1 MPRRPGV
8 PEVDALTV
16 GITMFIGML
25 VLMGLR
31 VPIAAAMFI
40 PGALGYW
47 AMTHDMALLNL
58 MKGSAVARLTVY
70 DLSVIPLFLLMGQF
84 ATQGG
89 LSRALFRAAAAFVG
103 HIRGGLAMAAVL
115 SAAAFGAICG
125 SSVATCATIT
135 QVAYPEMK
143 AHGYHGRLSTATLA
157 SGGTLGILIP
167 PSVPL
172 VVYAILTEQNIAK
185 LFAAAMVP
193 GILATLGYLAVIA
206 IVCRVKPELA
216 TPSEPLPWAER
227 WKALREIWPII
238 VIFVLMF
245 GGIYAGLFSPTEG
258 AAVGAVGTF
267 VAAMARRE
275 LGLEAIRRSFQ
286 GTAETSAMVFM
297 IFLGAD
303 MMNASLALT
312 QMPKLLADWVTHLQ
326 VAPLVIIGAIMVFY
340 VLLGCVMD
348 ELSMML
354 LTIPVLFPAV
364 MGLDLYGL
372 NPEMKA
378 IWFGVL
384 VLMTVGIGMTAPP
397 VGLNVYV
404 VNSIARDVSM
414 KETYKGVLPFLATDA
429 LRTLAMLFFPSMSL
443 GLVRWLFS

>member
-1 MPRRPGV
+1 MDPLWIGL
-8 PEVDALTV
+8 A
-16 GITMFIGML
+16 MFAGML
-25 VLMGLR
+25 VLMALR

-47 AMTHDMALLNL
+47 AMTSEPALLNQL
-58 MKGSAVARLTVY
+58 KGSAVARLTVY

-89 LSRALFRAAAAFVG
+89 LSRSLFQAAAAFVG

-115 SAAAFGAICG
+115 SAAAFGAVCG
-125 SSVATCATIT
+125 SSVATSATIT

-143 AHGYHGRLSTATLA
+143 AHGYSGRLATATLA

-193 GILATLGYLAVIA
+193 GILATIGYLVVIA
-206 IVCRVKPELA
+206 LVCRWRPALA
-216 TPSEPLPWAER
+216 TPSEPMPWPQR
-227 WKALREIWPII
+227 WRALAGVWPI
-238 VIFVLMF
+238 VTIFVVVF
-245 GGIYAGLFSPTEG
+245 GGIYGGLFSPTEG
-258 AAVGAVGTF
+258 AAVGALGTF
-267 VAAMARRE
+267 VAAVARRE
-275 LGLEAIRRSFQ
+275 LDRAGLVKSFM

-312 QMPKLLADWVTHLQ
+312 QMPRLLADWVAHLH
-326 VAPLVIIGAIMVFY
+326 VAPLVIVAAVMVFY

-354 LTIPVLFPAV
+354 LTIPVLFPAI
-364 MGLDLYGL
+364 MGLDLWGL

-378 IWFGVL
+378 IWFGIL

-404 VNSIARDVSM
+404 VNSIAKDVPM
-414 KETYKGVLPFLATDA
+414 GETYKGVFPFLATDV
-429 LRTLAMLFFPSMSL
+429 LRTLAMLFFPGLCL
-443 GLVRWLFS
+443 GLVELFY